1 MPQIDINKPEN
12 SFPLV
17 IGQKDIKI
25 GLSKILGGDRLAHAY
40 LFVGPEGSGR
50 LAMALEIA
58 RTLNCTRSDPLESR
72 YGCDCKSCRNILRWQ
87 HPNLYPIFPM
97 PPVDKDKGAAAQKL
111 LAEILAAKTREIYAP
126 LKLIGTGQI
135 LIDQIRELRSK
146 LSLTMDRPG
155 VRTIIVQP
163 AERIRDEAANA
174 FLKLLEEPPDNCCI
188 LLISESTRELL
199 PTIVSRCQ
207 IMRFPP
213 LPREDIYDGLTGRL
227 GVQPEMTE
235 SASRLAIGNFTRAM
249 ALAEGDTAEK
259 LEESLK
265 FLRASATGNAAK
277 ISEIVD
283 SWSSREARIETEEKL
298 TYAGLWIRD
307 ALAWQAF
314 RGESIDDLLSIT
326 DQNTVIEKMAARY
339 SVEQLVS
346 AWRSLEES
354 RQAIDDNSIISL
366 ALTALAVRIHRIL
379 A

>member
-1 MPQIDINKPEN
+1 MTQIDINKPEN

-17 IGQKDIKI
+17 IGQKGLKI
-25 GLSKILGGDRLAHAY
+25 GLSKILDGGRLAHAY

-72 YGCDCKSCRNILRWQ
+72 YGCDCKSCCNILKWQ

-97 PPVDKDKGAAAQKL
+97 PPSDKDKGAAAQKL
-111 LAEILAAKTREIYAP
+111 LDEILATKTKEIYAP
-126 LKLIGTGQI
+126 LKLTGTGQI

-163 AERIRDEAANA
+163 AERLRDEAANA
-174 FLKLLEEPPDNCCI
+174 FLKLLEEPPDNCCL

-213 LPREDIYDGLTGRL
+213 LLREDIYDGLTTRL
-227 GVQPEMTE
+227 GVQPEIAE

-249 ALAEGDTAEK
+249 ALVKGDTAEK

-314 RGESIDDLLSIT
+314 HGESIDDLLSIT

-339 SVEQLVS
+339 SVEQLAS
-346 AWRSLEES
+346 AWRTLEES

-379 A
+379 T